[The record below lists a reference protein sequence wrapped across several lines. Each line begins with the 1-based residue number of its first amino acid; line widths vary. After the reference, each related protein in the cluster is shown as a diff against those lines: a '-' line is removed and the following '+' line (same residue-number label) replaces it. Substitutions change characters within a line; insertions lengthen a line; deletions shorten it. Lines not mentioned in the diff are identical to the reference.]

1 MKIIGL
7 TGPTGSG
14 KSALSKIAERLNY
27 SVIDCDKVAREVSD
41 ETEIINKLAD
51 VFGNDILE
59 NGVLNR
65 KALASV
71 AFATKEKTE
80 LLNSIMLPEISE
92 EIEDIISALSGE
104 GKEYILLDAPTLY
117 ESGADKKCEAVI
129 AVLANENY
137 RKSRILSRDNLT
149 LEQANDRLSASKED
163 NFYKEKTEHILYNN
177 GGLEEFLISA
187 EKLLKSFIG

>member
-14 KSALSKIAERLNY
+14 KSTVSVLAEKLGFA
-27 SVIDCDKVAREVSD
+27 VIDCDKVAKEVSNKSQVILKLTD
-41 ETEIINKLAD
+41 AFGKSIIKDGSLD
-51 VFGNDILE
+51 
-59 NGVLNR
+59 R
-65 KALASV
+65 KALAKI
-71 AFATKEKTE
+71 AFSSAQKTE

-92 EIEDIISALSGE
+92 EIEDMIATLSGE

>member
-80 LLNSIMLPEISE
+80 LLNSIMLPEISKKIE
-92 EIEDIISALSGE
+92 EIMNTLKVA

-117 ESGADKKCEAVI
+117 ESGIDKKCDAVI
-129 AVLANENY
+129 AVLADEKV
-137 RKSRILSRDNLT
+137 RKQRIIARDNLT
-149 LEQANDRLSASKED
+149 EQQAMDRLSASKED
-163 NFYKEKTEHILYNN
+163 NFYKEKTVHILYNN
-177 GGLEEFLISA
+177 GDFDEFSDSA
-187 EKLLKSFIG
+187 EKILKNF

>member
-14 KSALSKIAERLNY
+14 KSTVSVLAEKLGFA
-27 SVIDCDKVAREVSD
+27 VIDCDKVAKEVSNKSQVILKLTD
-41 ETEIINKLAD
+41 AFGKSIIKDGALD
-51 VFGNDILE
+51 
-59 NGVLNR
+59 R
-65 KALASV
+65 KALAKIAFSSV
-71 AFATKEKTE
+71 QKTE
-80 LLNSIMLPEISE
+80 LLNGIMLPEISE
-92 EIEDIISALSGE
+92 EIEDMIATLSGE

-149 LEQANDRLSASKED
+149 EEQANDRLSASKED